1 MDTWDVAVV
10 GGGILGTS
18 LGYWLAARYDGR
30 IAVIE
35 REKTVAEHTS
45 RRNTGVVHRPFY
57 LHPEKRRIF
66 ARAAQVSHGLWKNYA
81 AAKGLPFDEVGT
93 YEVALDDAGMDVLGT
108 YTEWAVQNGM
118 RADEV
123 ALLDGREMRQREP
136 NVSCVGALLS
146 KTDTVVDY
154 RAFTTA
160 LRKDAED
167 LGATFLMSSGVR
179 EVDALGD
186 DLDVVLDN
194 GQERFRARFL
204 VNCAGGGAVE
214 LAHRAGVALEYTAL
228 YFRGEYWIVDGSVA
242 GLVQRNVY
250 SVPRHKDLPF
260 LDPHWVVRA
269 NGGREIGPNAV
280 PVTGPWRYQG
290 LALPIGLWLE
300 KLLEPPVEN
309 KVRLL
314 RNPEFVTLTMGEM
327 LSSISKA
334 EMLGRVQRFLPALR
348 ESHLVRPGTAGIRS
362 QVIDRRG
369 GMARE
374 AIEVPGPH
382 SYHILNYNSPG
393 ATGAPAY
400 AAHIVDRLAT
410 RGDLDHLRKNPKPLK
425 AWSWEPVA
433 KAMGLAA

>member
-179 EVDALGD
+179 EADALGD
-186 DLDVVLDN
+186 DLDIVLDN

-228 YFRGEYWIVDGSVA
+228 YFRGEYWIVDGAS
-242 GLVQRNVY
+242 
-250 SVPRHKDLPF
+250 
-260 LDPHWVVRA
+260 RA
-269 NGGREIGPNAV
+269 SSNETCTRSPATRTCRSSTRTGSCGRTEGGRS
-280 PVTGPWRYQG
+280 
-290 LALPIGLWLE
+290 
-300 KLLEPPVEN
+300 
-309 KVRLL
+309 VRT
-314 RNPEFVTLTMGEM
+314 P
-327 LSSISKA
+327 S
-334 EMLGRVQRFLPALR
+334 P
-348 ESHLVRPGTAGIRS
+348 S
-362 QVIDRRG
+362 QARG
-369 GMARE
+369 GTKA
-374 AIEVPGPH
+374 
-382 SYHILNYNSPG
+382 SPCRS
-393 ATGAPAY
+393 AY
-400 AAHIVDRLAT
+400 GWRSCSSL
-410 RGDLDHLRKNPKPLK
+410 P
-425 AWSWEPVA
+425 
-433 KAMGLAA
+433 